1 MPNKTIDLPM
11 RHRSAEIMPQSIND
25 TENTVTVVWSTGA
38 SVRRYSYETGEI
50 CEEILS
56 LEEGHV
62 DLSRL
67 NNGAAFLNLHNS
79 YDLDSL
85 LGVVTRAWIENGQ
98 GLADVRMD
106 TSEAAVE
113 VFRKIKAG
121 ILRSVSIGYNVSQ
134 FERIQRDGEVPIYR
148 AINWYP
154 FEISA
159 VCVPADAGAGFR
171 NKPNSNHCIITETRE
186 KPMTNANP
194 AADAET
200 PETPVTPEA
209 VKPATPE
216 APAATDDSNETTA
229 IEAAVKEE
237 RQRCADITTAAGKLG
252 VPDSF
257 ARSLIDNGVSLTRAQ
272 TALIDY
278 AAEHSPTASIR
289 SHITGE
295 NKPQKVD
302 ETLPL
307 ETRAKAE
314 WDGSNAIRSEFGNN
328 YDAFISFQRNMEQ
341 GRIRL
346 RSNRN

>member
-1 MPNKTIDLPM
+1 MSNKTIDLPM

-25 TENTVTVVWSTGA
+25 KENTVTVVWSTGA
-38 SVRRYSYETGEI
+38 AVRRYSYETGEI
-50 CEEILS
+50 CEEVLS

-79 YDLDSL
+79 YDLDSI

-106 TSEAAVE
+106 TSETAVE

-194 AADAET
+194 AADAAAD
-200 PETPVTPEA
+200 TPVTPEA
-209 VKPATPE
+209 VKPTAAATPDKL
-216 APAATDDSNETTA
+216 AAADDSNETTA
-229 IEAAVKEE
+229 IEVAVKEE

-257 ARSLIDNGVSLTRAQ
+257 ARNLIDKGVSLTRAQ

-289 SHITGE
+289 SQQ
-295 NKPQKVD
+295 PQSNGKSAVD
-302 ETLPL
+302 ESLPL

-314 WDGSNAIRSEFGNN
+314 WEKDATLRTEFRSYDTYLHYKRAMDSGKVRIKSN
-328 YDAFISFQRNMEQ
+328 
-341 GRIRL
+341 
-346 RSNRN
+346 